1 MRNTFVKRLAAMLL
15 ALCLLAA
22 FSATS
27 VFADDAKKTYTVT
40 FSGGEYGAFSQ
51 GFVDRLAGAYGSDD
65 VKTAVK
71 DGRISTVAVR
81 LEEGET
87 LPAVPAVTAGENGA
101 AELSSWNTSYGVLN
115 AGTTSGQNAADA
127 LGGYAVKQ
135 VDRNYT
141 LVPEFYLSSGN
152 EVEYMVRFL
161 VTGTETEVAPTQFG
175 KAPAGTLLTM
185 SEPAPL
191 DEYTLDLAAT
201 RAANGLAEGDALVLN
216 VVGGDATPEFIF
228 CYTQNVRVN
237 TENRYENGD
246 TIVNYND
253 VNLVG
258 GAGVAGGGGG
268 AGGAGGAGDVTIPD
282 EGTPEA
288 GGVTIPEE
296 DTPQAGGV
304 TIPDEETP
312 QSETAESSELNV
324 PLMVGGAVIL
334 VLAILLVLLAMRK
347 RRSGEGDVE

>member
-1 MRNTFVKRLAAMLL
+1 MHNAFVKRMAATLL
-15 ALCLLAA
+15 ALCLVTA

-27 VFADDAKKTYTVT
+27 VFADNAKKTYTVT

-51 GFVDRLAGAYGSDD
+51 EFVTRLTGDYGADD
-65 VKTAVK
+65 VKTVVK
-71 DGRISTVAVR
+71 DEKIVTVAVR
-81 LEEGET
+81 LEEGEL
-87 LPAVPAVTAGENGA
+87 LPAAPAVTAGQDGA
-101 AELSSWNTSYGVLN
+101 AELSSWNTTYGVLN

-127 LGGYAVKQ
+127 LGNYTVKK

-175 KAPAGTLLTM
+175 KAPAGTQLTM
-185 SEPAPL
+185 SEPTSV

-201 RAANGLAEGDALVLN
+201 RTANGLAAGDALVLN
-216 VVGGDATPEFIF
+216 VVGGDTTPEFVF
-228 CYTQNVRVN
+228 CYTQNVHIK
-237 TENRYENGD
+237 TETEYEDGS

-253 VNLVG
+253 INLVS
-258 GAGVAGGGGG
+258 GAGVTGGG
-268 AGGAGGAGDVTIPD
+268 AAAIPEEEPEAGGETIPE

-288 GGVTIPEE
+288 GGETIPEE
-296 DTPQAGGV
+296 ETPQAGGE

-312 QSETAESSELNV
+312 QSEPDVSSGLNA
-324 PLMVGGAVIL
+324 PLMIGGGAV
-334 VLAILLVLLAMRK
+334 LALAVLLIFLAVSK
-347 RRSGEGDVE
+347 RHSR